1 MRGIHL
7 LGLILWRGGTLL
19 VGGYLAFQLLKQVLT
34 FTDTQL
40 ETAVAIFL
48 TGLIMVFLSI
58 LIEQIQD
65 SRKERNQT
73 G

>member
-7 LGLILWRGGTLL
+7 WGLTLWRGGALL
-19 VGGYLAFQLLKQVLT
+19 VGGYLAYQLLRQILT

-48 TGLIMVFLSI
+48 TGLVMVFLSS
-58 LIEQIQD
+58 LIEQIRD
-65 SRKERNQT
+65 SREERNQN

>member
-1 MRGIHL
+1 MRGVHFI
-7 LGLILWRGGTLL
+7 GLTLWRGGALL
-19 VGGYLAFQLLKQVLT
+19 VGGYLAYQLLRQILT

-48 TGLIMVFLSI
+48 TGLVMLLLSI
-58 LIEQIQD
+58 LIEQIRD
-65 SRKERNQT
+65 SREEGNQI